1 LKASEKVYWVKAA
14 LGLVTGVICYYLQS
28 ILELQ
33 GQIAL
38 MLGVTLFIAF
48 SEALAMVF
56 KVDRNRT
63 IKIAMGAFLF
73 LWMFSWTLL
82 NTMGFYGWI

>member
-1 LKASEKVYWVKAA
+1 MKNSEKVYWVKAA
-14 LGLVTGVICYYLQS
+14 LGLVTGVICYYVQS

-48 SEALAMVF
+48 SEVLAMVF

-63 IKIAMGAFLF
+63 IRIAMGAFLF
-73 LWMFSWTLL
+73 LWMFSWTILH
-82 NTMGFYGWI
+82 TMGIYGWI

>member
-1 LKASEKVYWVKAA
+1 MKNSEKVYLVKAA
-14 LGLVTGVICYYLQS
+14 LGLVTGVLCYYVQS
-28 ILELQ
+28 ILGLQ

-38 MLGVTLFIAF
+38 MVGVTLFIAY
-48 SEALAMVF
+48 SEVLAMVF

-73 LWMFSWTLL
+73 LWMFSWTILH
-82 NTMGFYGWI
+82 TMGIYGWI

>member
-1 LKASEKVYWVKAA
+1 MKASEKVYWVKAV
-14 LGLVTGVICYYLQS
+14 LGLVTGIICYYIQS

-38 MLGVTLFIAF
+38 MVGVTLFIVY

-63 IKIAMGAFLF
+63 IRIAMGAFLF
-73 LWMFSWTLL
+73 LWIFSWTLL
-82 NTMGFYGWI
+82 HTMGVYGWI

>member
-1 LKASEKVYWVKAA
+1 MKISEKVYWVKAV
-14 LGLVTGVICYYLQS
+14 LGLVTGVICYYVQS
-28 ILELQ
+28 ILGLQ

-38 MLGVTLFIAF
+38 MVGVTLFIGV

-73 LWMFSWTLL
+73 LWIFMWTML
-82 NTMGFYGWI
+82 NTMGMYGWI

>member
-1 LKASEKVYWVKAA
+1 MKNSEKVYSVKAA
-14 LGLVTGVICYYLQS
+14 LGLVTGVLCYYVQS
-28 ILELQ
+28 ILGLQ

-38 MLGVTLFIAF
+38 MVGVTLFIAY
-48 SEALAMVF
+48 SEVLAMVF

-73 LWMFSWTLL
+73 LWMFSWTILH
-82 NTMGFYGWI
+82 TMGIYGWI

>member
-1 LKASEKVYWVKAA
+1 MKASEKVYWVKAV
-14 LGLVTGVICYYLQS
+14 LGLVTGIICYYIQS
-28 ILELQ
+28 IVELQ

-38 MLGVTLFIAF
+38 MVGVTLFIVY

-63 IKIAMGAFLF
+63 IRIAMGAFLF
-73 LWMFSWTLL
+73 LWIFSWTLL
-82 NTMGFYGWI
+82 HTMGVYGWI